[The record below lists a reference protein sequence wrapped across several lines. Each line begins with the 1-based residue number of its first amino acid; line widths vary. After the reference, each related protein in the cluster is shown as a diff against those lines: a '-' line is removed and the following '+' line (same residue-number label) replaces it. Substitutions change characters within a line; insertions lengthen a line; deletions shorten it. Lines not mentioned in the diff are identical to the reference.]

1 VARGGGWLSPEQVA
15 ALRNI
20 NTKAEK
26 FRRRQWKR
34 HLAAERESLDQLS
47 TIYDRIHGLAPPDE
61 AEQLAEAVEPF
72 VDRQP
77 GVSPEP
83 RIDWQSLLNSANA
96 VARLTEALIEID
108 NNQQDERAVELLIM
122 AA

>member
-26 FRRRQWKR
+26 SRRRQWKR

-47 TIYDRIHGLAPPDE
+47 AIYNRIHGLAPQEE
-61 AEQLAEAVEPF
+61 AEQLADAVAPF
-72 VDRQP
+72 VERQP

-108 NNQQDERAVELLIM
+108 NNQQDERVVELLIM